1 MIATR
6 SSLQTA
12 ILSICVSAW
21 LVCTVFLL
29 IAARLVPR
37 DIQALRSQ
45 MRQRAE
51 RAKAKLD
58 GAAID
63 DR

>member
-1 MIATR
+1 
-6 SSLQTA
+6 
-12 ILSICVSAW
+12 
-21 LVCTVFLL
+21 VCTVFLL
-29 IAARLVPR
+29 IATRLVPR

-58 GAAID
+58 SATTHG
-63 DR
+63 R